1 MMSLGSAGC
10 LIDASMTSPST
21 LGLSSCT
28 MSATLDLPSQP
39 APPTHSSGPVF
50 AIVTP
55 RDRCR
60 TLSDFF
66 VISHFPS
73 CFACYR
79 ENEGRPR
86 HRRRR
91 RRRGRRHRG
100 AVPPHRALLRP
111 EGLPVVR
118 TNEHRFFPVF
128 SWFFQAIFSVKIAGS
143 ASGFVRRKHGRGKG
157 RKKER
162 KRTAGETQRGCFA
175 MRTCADLARCPRAF
189 SPLFSRN

>member
-1 MMSLGSAGC
+1 
-10 LIDASMTSPST
+10 MTSPST

-66 VISHFPS
+66 VIPFFPS
-73 CFACYR
+73 CCVIGPTAKMKGALATSAVAAVAAVATAAPYR
-79 ENEGRPR
+79 
-86 HRRRR
+86 
-91 RRRGRRHRG
+91 
-100 AVPPHRALLRP
+100 
-111 EGLPVVR
+111 R
-118 TNEHRFFPVF
+118 TERYYGQKVYQWYAPTSTVFSPFFPPV
-128 SWFFQAIFSVKIAGS
+128 FSVKIAGS